1 MATVARLHPRLWDGR
16 RLLQFLTGLAL
27 IALAFAVPSLSPA
40 PEVSGPA
47 SIVTVVDAPV
57 TDGVIDLSAAVSPSS
72 VEPAP
77 DNGVAAAPPSA
88 GSVPDGDEASAALCE
103 LALPHSGADQRT
115 VAGRAPPAA

>member
-1 MATVARLHPRLWDGR
+1 VATVARLHPRLWDGR

-40 PEVSGPA
+40 PEVSEPA
-47 SIVTVVDAPV
+47 PIVTVVDAPAPGAETGASPAV
-57 TDGVIDLSAAVSPSS
+57 TS

-77 DNGVAAAPPSA
+77 DGAVAAAEDTP
-88 GSVPDGDEASAALCE
+88 GLCE
-103 LALPHSGADQRT
+103 FAVLHSGADQRT